1 MTHSIASLDSSIVL
15 THSQGGNFGLNAA
28 LHAPDRVKAVI
39 SLEPSGAPDPEQCEP
54 SVLRGI
60 PHLFVWGD
68 FLAQHPF
75 WVNSVPNVRR
85 WYEAL
90 VAAGVDAQW
99 IDLPARGI
107 AGNSHALMADDNSD

>member
-1 MTHSIASLDSSIVL
+1 M
-15 THSQGGNFGLNAA
+15 
-28 LHAPDRVKAVI
+28 I

-54 SVLRGI
+54 AALRGI
-60 PHLFVWGD
+60 PHLFLWGD
-68 FLAQHPF
+68 FIEQHRF

-107 AGNSHALMADDNSD
+107 AGNSHALMADDNSDVIAAIVLDRMREKKLIA